1 MLSFPRKDTPMLR
14 VSVALCSALLL
25 AAPAAAQDW
34 SHAPR
39 VEVKLANFS
48 YSPRTLHLHA
58 GQPVILHLVNTAS
71 GGHDFTA
78 ERFFAAADVR
88 GADRPKLGEEGE
100 VELKGGQSAD
110 VALIPKAGHYPLKCS
125 HAFHKMFG
133 MTGEIVVD

>member
-1 MLSFPRKDTPMLR
+1 MLR
-14 VSVALCSALLL
+14 LTLAASAAMLL
-25 AAPAAAQDW
+25 AAPAVAQDW

-48 YSPRTLHLHA
+48 YAPRMLHLHA

-78 ERFFAAADVR
+78 ERFFAAAQIR
-88 GADRPKLGEEGE
+88 PADRGKVAEEGE

-110 VALIPKAGHYPLKCS
+110 VALVPRAGRYPLKCS

-133 MTGEIVVD
+133 MSGEIVVD